1 MIYLLTP
8 TVIKILME
16 TVLLTRLI
24 PMTIMTGYLTA
35 KMTSLKIQP
44 KQMTLMEM
52 VLVIIKTLMM
62 TMMDIAMLLKI
73 QVALTQGILIAH
85 QEIET
90 MINSPT
96 RKK

>member
-1 MIYLLTP
+1 
-8 TVIKILME
+8 
-16 TVLLTRLI
+16 
-24 PMTIMTGYLTA
+24 MTIMTGYLTA

-52 VLVIIKTLMM
+52 VLVIIKILMM

-90 MINSPT
+90 MINSPMR
-96 RKK
+96 RK